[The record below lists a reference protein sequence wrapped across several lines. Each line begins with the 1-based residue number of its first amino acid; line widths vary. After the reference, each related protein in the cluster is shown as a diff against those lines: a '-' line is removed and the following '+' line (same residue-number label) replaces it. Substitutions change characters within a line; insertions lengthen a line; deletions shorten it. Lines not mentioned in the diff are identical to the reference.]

1 MQRTLRLT
9 GSSHGK
15 TEPRKATSEKGDAV
29 PNEKHN
35 PTSPELSIPP
45 RNVDAIGKSL
55 GFSAVELVLPKGT

>member
-1 MQRTLRLT
+1 MVKQNL
-9 GSSHGK
+9 
-15 TEPRKATSEKGDAV
+15 EKQPSPKVDAV